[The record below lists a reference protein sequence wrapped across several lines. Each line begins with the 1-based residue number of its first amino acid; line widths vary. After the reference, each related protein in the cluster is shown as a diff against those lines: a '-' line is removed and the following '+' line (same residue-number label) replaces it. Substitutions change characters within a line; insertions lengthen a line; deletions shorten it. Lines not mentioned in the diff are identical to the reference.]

1 MDVFHALQVQ
11 SNLQSYKPMLRSCQK
26 SRATATTEESA
37 VGLALDAQTQISMT
51 NPLPEEGCI
60 RFSVDMLK
68 VSICSSAI
76 LNLSLHVAE
85 SQLFGSNFKAH

>member
-11 SNLQSYKPMLRSCQK
+11 SNLQSYKRMLRSCQK

-37 VGLALDAQTQISMT
+37 VQSDSLWTQMSLT

-68 VSICSSAI
+68 VRICSSAI
-76 LNLSLHVAE
+76 LNLSLHIAE